1 MTPGTAEENENTVT
15 LFLQYKNEFE
25 RTLSDTHN
33 SKGSGGNPGKYCQS
47 RNFNIIT
54 ETDKTFISPCQSIG
68 RYLIEIKQSYNSY
81 DPKRCK
87 YLNYRLNS
95 DETYTQKPN
104 WFEQYIVLSSK
115 IDNICKNEIK
125 KINTEILK
133 NLQTLYSY
141 YKDFE
146 NYDGTN
152 GISNGGYCSKIQ
164 ECYSF
169 YIEHYDKCQKN
180 SNDAFC
186 EELIN
191 FKKAY
196 DNKMSTVNPCPGLPH
211 ILPPTNTDYIFVASI
226 TTAITLLG
234 TMTLFLLYKFT
245 PVKSWL
251 HSLSQRKKMIEV
263 NEVQEETR
271 ESLHNMHECINR
283 NYEGSFHN
291 IGYHSQGY
299 P

>member
-1 MTPGTAEENENTVT
+1 MTPGTTEEKENTVT
-15 LFLQYKNEFE
+15 LFLQYKKEFE
-25 RTLSDTHN
+25 QTLSDTQN
-33 SKGSGGNPGKYCQS
+33 SKGSGGNPGRYCS
-47 RNFNIIT
+47 PENFNFIT
-54 ETDKTFISPCQSIG
+54 DTDQTFISPCQDIG
-68 RYLIEIKQSYNSY
+68 RYLIEIKQYYNSY

-87 YLNYRLNS
+87 YLNYRINS
-95 DETYTQKPN
+95 DEKYTKKPT
-104 WFEQYIVLSSK
+104 WLEQYIVLSSK
-115 IDNICKNEIK
+115 INNICKDEIK
-125 KINTEILK
+125 TINSDILK
-133 NLQTLYSY
+133 NLKQLYSY
-141 YKDFE
+141 YDAFHK
-146 NYDGTN
+146 YDGTN
-152 GISNGGYCSKIQ
+152 GISNGGYCNKIQ
-164 ECYSF
+164 ECYNF
-169 YIEHYDKCQKN
+169 YTEHYDKCQKN

-196 DNKMSTVNPCPGLPH
+196 DNKMSTVNPCPRLPY

-245 PVKSWL
+245 PLKSWL

-263 NEVQEETR
+263 NEDQEETR
-271 ESLHNMHECINR
+271 GSLYNVHEDINR